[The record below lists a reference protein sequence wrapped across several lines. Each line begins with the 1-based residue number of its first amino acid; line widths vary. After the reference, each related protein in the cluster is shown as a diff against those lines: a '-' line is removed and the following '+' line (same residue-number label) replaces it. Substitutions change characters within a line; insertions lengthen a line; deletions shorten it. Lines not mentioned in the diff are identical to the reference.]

1 MKRLNCQRLC
11 THQRN
16 EPLLGHGKIQ
26 SGNHQKGIDLIAKQS
41 RKYYRENLIVN
52 YRELRVDKF

>member
-11 THQRN
+11 TYQRN

-41 RKYYRENLIVN
+41 RKYYRENSPITT
-52 YRELRVDKF
+52 EAEHPIQ